1 MKHVV
6 VADSDD
12 DMRFEIAGYL
22 SHHAF
27 RVTEIADID
36 AVERIMSMEDVDL
49 LVMDPKPRVAEQLAM
64 IKQITS
70 LSNVP
75 IIVISGDRIDEADKV
90 AALESGAS
98 DYITKPFG
106 MRELLARAR
115 VATREK
121 KAERVGRPRRA
132 YQFNDWTL
140 LVKRRMLRR
149 PAMGDVR
156 LTSAE
161 FNLLVAFLKFPRR
174 VLTLEQ
180 LMAETRMNGEE
191 MFDRSVD
198 VLILRL
204 RRKIEEEPS
213 NPLLIKTQRGAGY
226 FLDADVSVINRVR
239 HPR

>member
-12 DMRFEIAGYL
+12 NMRFKIADYL
-22 SHHAF
+22 SQHAF

-36 AVERIMSMEDVDL
+36 AVKRIMSTEDVDL
-49 LVMDPKPRVAEQLAM
+49 LVISKPDVAVQQAM

-75 IIVISGDRIDEADKV
+75 IIVISADRIDEADKV

-106 MRELLARAR
+106 MRELLARVR

-121 KAERVGRPRRA
+121 KTEKVGHPRRA

-140 LVKRRMLRR
+140 LVKQRVLRR
-149 PAMGDVR
+149 PALADIR

-161 FNLLVAFLKFPRR
+161 FNLLVAFLKLPRR
-174 VLTLEQ
+174 VLTREQ

-191 MFDRSVD
+191 IFDRSVD

-226 FLDADVSVINRVR
+226 LLDADVSVINRVR
-239 HPR
+239 HRR